1 MLAKHGFNVC
11 IFAFVKDEGNIFSA
25 MTFALTSIV
34 SHEV

>member
-11 IFAFVKDEGNIFSA
+11 ILAFVKDEKSNFST